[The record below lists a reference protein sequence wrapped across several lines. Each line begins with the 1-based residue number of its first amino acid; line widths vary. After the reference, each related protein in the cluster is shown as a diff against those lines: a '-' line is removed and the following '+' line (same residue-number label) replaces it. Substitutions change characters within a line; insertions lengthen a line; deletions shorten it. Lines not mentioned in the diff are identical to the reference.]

1 MLTLGLVMQMLINIG
16 IIFLNIPTIAG
27 LSADIYSRHQKN
39 QANRLMGLILSTI
52 GGIDLVIWIIILII
66 YYDKFNNSAAR
77 YLHNN
82 FYDTLIKM
90 FIIGII
96 KVIGVATNQ
105 IIVQNVSNKGVL
117 IFWIT
122 ITALDCIASLA
133 TYVPLFSLIDW
144 LDYAEWLDLYSDS
157 DSVRRWRLYRMGFE
171 IIIALCL
178 IPKLLTAISAVY
190 IVIKGL
196 FGRSNQEQTTIEM
209 DIMDPQLLNNMI

>member
-1 MLTLGLVMQMLINIG
+1 MKMLINIG
-16 IIFLNIPTIAG
+16 IIFVNIPTIAG

-52 GGIDLVIWIIILII
+52 GGIDLVIWLIILII
-66 YYDKFNNSAAR
+66 YNDEFKNSAAR
-77 YLHNN
+77 YLHNY
-82 FYDTLIKM
+82 FADALIKM

-105 IIVQNVSNKGVL
+105 IIVQNVSKKGVL
-117 IFWIT
+117 IFWIA

-133 TYVPLFSLIDW
+133 YVPLFLLTND
-144 LDYAEWLDLYSDS
+144 LLYSDA
-157 DSVRRWRLYRMGFE
+157 RRLLYIFVFE

-209 DIMDPQLLNNMI
+209 DIMNPQLSNNMI

>member
-1 MLTLGLVMQMLINIG
+1 MEMLINIG

-39 QANRLMGLILSTI
+39 QANRQMGLILSTI
-52 GGIDLVIWIIILII
+52 GVIDLVIWLIILII
-66 YYDKFNNSAAR
+66 CYHEFNNSVPDA
-77 YLHNN
+77 
-82 FYDTLIKM
+82 LIIM
-90 FIIGII
+90 FNIGII

-105 IIVQNVSNKGVL
+105 IIVQNVSNKRVL
-117 IFWIT
+117 IFWIA

-133 TYVPLFSLIDW
+133 TYIPNFISYDAW
-144 LDYAEWLDLYSDS
+144 QTF
-157 DSVRRWRLYRMGFE
+157 WRLRFSTEYE
-171 IIIALCL
+171 ICIAFCL